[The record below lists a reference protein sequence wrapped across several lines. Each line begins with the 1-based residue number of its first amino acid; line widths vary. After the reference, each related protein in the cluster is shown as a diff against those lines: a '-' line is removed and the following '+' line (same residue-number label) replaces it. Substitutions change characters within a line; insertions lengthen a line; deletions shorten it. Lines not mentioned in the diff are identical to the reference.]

1 MPLPTDTEFDL
12 GALDARDEAELAIK
26 HPSTGEVTTWVW
38 TFYGP
43 GHPKTVE
50 VANRVS
56 RDALRDLAAQKQARV
71 NGKKW
76 KEDDQS
82 IDQIRAENVENIVA
96 RTKTFTPVRLGAET
110 ISFTPDAAK
119 SLLLDRKKGWL
130 FSQIVEYLRDDES
143 FIQPSAKS

>member
-1 MPLPTDTEFDL
+1 VTDFDL
-12 GALDARDEAELAIK
+12 GALDARDEADLAIR
-26 HPSTGEVTTWVW
+26 HPTTDAVTTWVW

-76 KEDDQS
+76 KEEDQS

-96 RTKTFTPVRLGAET
+96 RTKTFTPVNMGDGKIEFSAEK
-110 ISFTPDAAK
+110 AK
-119 SLLLDRKKGWL
+119 ELLLDRKKGWL
-130 FSQIVEYLRDDES
+130 FSQIVEFLKSDES
-143 FIQPSAKS
+143 FIQPSAMS

>member
-1 MPLPTDTEFDL
+1 MTDFDL
-12 GALDARDEAELAIK
+12 GDLDARDEAELAIK

-50 VANRVS
+50 LANRVS

-76 KEDDQS
+76 KEESQS
-82 IDQIRAENVENIVA
+82 IDQLRADNVDSVVA
-96 RTKTFTPVRLGAET
+96 RTKTFTPVKLGGDT
-110 ISFTPDAAK
+110 IEFSPDAAK
-119 SLLLDRKKGWL
+119 QLLLDRKKGWL
-130 FSQIVEYLRDDES
+130 FTQVLEFLKEDES
-143 FIQPSAKS
+143 FIPPSATS

>member
-1 MPLPTDTEFDL
+1 VTDFDL
-12 GALDARDEAELAIK
+12 GALDARDEADLAIR
-26 HPSTGEVTTWVW
+26 HPTTDKITTWVW

-43 GHPKTVE
+43 GHPRTVE

-76 KEDDQS
+76 KEEDQS

-96 RTKTFTPVRLGAET
+96 RTKTFTPVNMGDGKIEFSAEK
-110 ISFTPDAAK
+110 AK
-119 SLLLDRKKGWL
+119 ELLLDRKKGWL
-130 FSQIVEYLRDDES
+130 FSQIVEFLRADES
-143 FIQPSAKS
+143 FIQPSATS

>member
-1 MPLPTDTEFDL
+1 MTETDFDL
-12 GALDARDEAELAIK
+12 GELDARDEADLAIK

-50 VANRVS
+50 LANRVS

-76 KEDDQS
+76 KEDEQTVDEARGDLVDS
-82 IDQIRAENVENIVA
+82 IVA
-96 RTKTFTPVRLGAET
+96 RTKTFTPVKLGGET
-110 ISFTPDAAK
+110 ISFTVESAK
-119 SLLLDRKKGWL
+119 TLLLDRKKGWL
-130 FSQIVEYLRDDES
+130 FAQVLEFLKEDES
-143 FIQPSAKS
+143 FMPPSAKS

>member
-1 MPLPTDTEFDL
+1 MTDKEKDFDL
-12 GALDARDEAELAIK
+12 GDLDALDEAELAIK

-50 VANRVS
+50 IANKVS

-76 KEDDQS
+76 KEEEQSVDQL
-82 IDQIRAENVENIVA
+82 RNENVDAIVA
-96 RTKTFTPVRLGAET
+96 RTKTFTPVKIGVET
-110 ISFTPDAAK
+110 IEFSPEAAK
-119 SLLLDRKKGWL
+119 KLLLDRKKGWL
-130 FSQIVEYLRDDES
+130 FAQAMEFLKEDES
-143 FIQPSAKS
+143 FIRPSATS

>member
-1 MPLPTDTEFDL
+1 MTETDFDL
-12 GALDARDEAELAIK
+12 GELDARDEADLAIK

-50 VANRVS
+50 LANRVS

-76 KEDDQS
+76 KEDEQTVDEARGDLVDS
-82 IDQIRAENVENIVA
+82 IVA
-96 RTKTFTPVRLGAET
+96 RTKTFTPVKLGGET
-110 ISFTPDAAK
+110 ISFTAESAK
-119 SLLLDRKKGWL
+119 TLLLDRKKGWL
-130 FSQIVEYLRDDES
+130 FAQVLEFLKEDES
-143 FIQPSAKS
+143 FMPPSAKS